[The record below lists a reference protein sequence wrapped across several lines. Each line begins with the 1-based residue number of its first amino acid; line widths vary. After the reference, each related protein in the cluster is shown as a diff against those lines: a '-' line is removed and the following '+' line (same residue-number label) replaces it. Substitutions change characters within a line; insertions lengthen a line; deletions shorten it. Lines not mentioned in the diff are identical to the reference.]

1 MKNLILYFS
10 LYMVSFSAIAENKIA
25 ILQLYKSEKTN
36 FNKMINVLDTSGFQ
50 STLLAKDVDSLHLKN
65 TLDSVQQLWIISD
78 KSNHLDSVKLKI
90 IEHFYRSGKGVFVL
104 ADNEPYNL
112 DANMVL
118 NQLENINIS
127 GNFICDKVLQKKSET
142 DTISTIRPHEV
153 TKDLNYFYEGFTVAS
168 IEKSEKKIEPIIFGS
183 EGNLIVASYSED
195 GKRLLIDGGFT
206 RMYNKWNS
214 STATYIINVA
224 NWLK

>member
-1 MKNLILYFS
+1 MKNLILFLS
-10 LYMVSFSAIAENKIA
+10 LLLVSLTALAEDKIA

-36 FNKMINVLDTSGFQ
+36 FNKMINVLDTYGFE
-50 STLLAKDVDSLHLKN
+50 SALLAKDVDSLSFKI

-78 KSNHLDSVKLKI
+78 KSNHLDSVKLAM
-90 IEHFYRSGKGVFVL
+90 IEQFYKSGKGVFVL

-112 DANMVL
+112 DANKVL
-118 NQLENINIS
+118 NQLENIKIS
-127 GNFICDKVLQKKSET
+127 GNYICDKVLQKKSKT
-142 DTISTIRPHEV
+142 DTISTIRPHAV
-153 TKDLNYFYEGFTVAS
+153 TKNLNYFYEGFTVAS
-168 IEKSEKKIEPIIFGS
+168 IEKSGKNIEPIIFGS
-183 EGNLIVASYSED
+183 EGNLIVASYSEN

-214 STATYIINVA
+214 ETATYIINVA